1 MVVRLARMTA
11 VPGRAPGTD
20 WPPPVAEPARSPGQ
34 RLARGV
40 CRLLRSLDFATL
52 DEVIP
57 RPGLRVDVMAL
68 GPKGEIWVIECKS
81 SRQDF
86 TTDRKWQGYLDW
98 CDRFFWAV
106 PADFPATLLPDDT
119 GVILADDFGAEIVAM
134 PEALTLAPARRRALT
149 LRFARMA
156 ALRHQGLRDPLG

>member
-1 MVVRLARMTA
+1 M
-11 VPGRAPGTD
+11 PDHPPGTD
-20 WPPPVAEPARSPGQ
+20 WPSAATESVRSPGQ

-52 DEVIP
+52 DEVTP

-106 PADFPATLLPDDT
+106 PADFPTALLPDDA
-119 GVILADDFGAEIVAM
+119 GLMLADDFGAEIVAM
-134 PEALTLAPARRRALT
+134 PDAVTLAPARRRALT

-156 ALRHQGLRDPLG
+156 AWRHQGLRDPQG